1 MRPSA
6 EEIRTLDGRR
16 LTELAYRLGLA
27 PAEVMAIWEDST
39 KEFRGCWYR
48 NQHGEPLRLWDPATD
63 LAQADAVFR
72 QLRAR
77 HLSCYIE
84 YWGTTGNGKLTVYAN
99 HGGGRLLATQLWG
112 PGVLESSEAL
122 ALVRCAVLAVVSEEA
137 PHGQS

>member
-27 PAEVMAIWEDST
+27 PDNVMTVWDDGTGA
-39 KEFRGCWYR
+39 FRGCWYA
-48 NQHGEPLRLWDPATD
+48 NQHGDPLTPWDPATD

-72 QLRAR
+72 HLRAR
-77 HLSCYIE
+77 HLSCATE
-84 YWGTTGNGKLTVYAN
+84 YWGTTGNGKLMVYAN
-99 HGGGRLLATQLWG
+99 HRGTRLLAAQVWG

-122 ALVRCAVLAVVSEEA
+122 ALVRCACLAVVSEEEDA
-137 PHGQS
+137 HGV